1 MEGVA
6 VTPEFWR
13 GRSVLVTGHTGF
25 KGAWLT
31 TWLEMMGAGVTG
43 VALPPHTEPSLW
55 RLVERQLDVTQVLSD
70 IRDRET
76 MACAFERSKPEVVF
90 HLAAQSLVRVGYREP
105 LETFDINVRGTT
117 NVLDAALKCDSV
129 AAVVV
134 VTSDK
139 VYDATGSRQ
148 PYDESSALG
157 GTDPYGASKAC
168 TEMAV
173 RTYRESYFRPLGL
186 PLSTVRAGNVIGGGD
201 WATERLIPDVVR
213 MLEAGQPVALRYPEA
228 TRPWQHV
235 LDPLR
240 GYLLLAEHLLQ
251 RPEEPPQALNFGP
264 PLAACLQ
271 VSRLVDRLSARWGG
285 APGWVRVESPN
296 PPEAPTLTLSSRR
309 AREILG
315 WEPLLDLDQALMWT
329 ASWYE
334 EQRSG
339 GDALRLTR
347 EQIRLF
353 EELDR

>member
-1 MEGVA
+1 MEGLA
-6 VTPEFWR
+6 VTPEFWQ

-31 TWLEMMGAGVTG
+31 AWLEMTGASVTG

-55 RLVERQLDVTQVLSD
+55 RLIERELDVTEVLGD
-70 IRDRET
+70 MRDRET
-76 MACAFERSKPEVVF
+76 MAHSFETSKPEVVF
-90 HLAAQSLVRVGYREP
+90 HLAAQSLVRLGYREP
-105 LETFDINVRGTT
+105 LETFDVNVRGTT
-117 NVLDAALKCDSV
+117 SVLDAALQCDSV
-129 AAVVV
+129 RAVVV

-139 VYDATGSRQ
+139 VYDETASRQ

-186 PLSTVRAGNVIGGGD
+186 PVCTARAGNVIGGGD

-240 GYLLLAEHLLQ
+240 GYLVLAEHLLQ
-251 RPEEPPQALNFGP
+251 APGEAPPTLNFGP
-264 PLAACLQ
+264 ALAGCLQ
-271 VSRLVDRLSARWGG
+271 VSQVVDRLSARWGG
-285 APGWVRVESPN
+285 APGWVHTDSPG
-296 PPEAPTLTLSSRR
+296 PPEARTLALSSER
-309 AREILG
+309 AKNLLG
-315 WEPLLDLDQALMWT
+315 WEPVLDLDQALLWT
-329 ASWYE
+329 ADWYE
-334 EQRSG
+334 HQRSG
-339 GDALRLTR
+339 SDPLQLTR
-347 EQIRLF
+347 EQIRQF
-353 EELDR
+353 EELAR